1 MIERRLVDPALAS
14 ELEDGL
20 RAARPRPDAP
30 VADLHGLLRWLHEPA
45 GPLERATGPGG
56 GAEATARA
64 IATLAT
70 VDMTVAFSVWAHTMV
85 LVYLREADSP
95 SSFAAW
101 TKHLEGAHLAGA
113 TALAAAM
120 TCHVSGAP
128 LPIKA
133 VSVDGHLEVSGRIA
147 WASNLYR
154 PHFVLVTAAE
164 VEGLGPRVVAMRGK
178 DSAIEIAPFPNL
190 VDLQATASSS
200 IQLNAARVHPDDIVA
215 ADFSAFIHRVRPR
228 FLLFQASFCW
238 GLAARALREAAA
250 YIGPGV
256 SEVFTPDHHEL
267 STELDRIEG
276 AIVDGVGSGP
286 PERRARPIRELV
298 QLRLDA
304 ARLAGAATRL
314 EANLAGGRGY
324 VVHSATAR
332 RLREAA
338 FLPIQSPT
346 EGQLRWELSRSS

>member
-14 ELEDGL
+14 ELEDRL
-20 RAARPRPDAP
+20 RTARPRPDAA
-30 VADLHGLLRWLHEPA
+30 VADLHGLLRWLHEPS
-45 GPLERATGPGG
+45 GPLERATSPRS

-64 IATLAT
+64 LATLAT

-85 LVYLREADSP
+85 LVYLREADRP

-101 TKHLEGAHLAGA
+101 TMQLEGAQFAGA

-128 LPIKA
+128 LPLKA
-133 VSVDGHLEVSGRIA
+133 VSIEGHLEVSGRIA

-178 DSAIEIAPFPNL
+178 DAAIEIAPFPRL

-200 IQLNAARVHPDDIVA
+200 IQLNAARVHPDDVVA
-215 ADFSAFIHRVRPR
+215 ADFDDFIRRVRPR

-250 YIGPGV
+250 SIGPGV
-256 SEVFTPDHHEL
+256 SEVFTPDHQEL
-267 STELDRIEG
+267 SAELDRIEG
-276 AIVDGVGSGP
+276 AIVDGLGSDSP
-286 PERRARPIRELV
+286 ARRARPIRELV

-304 ARLAGAATRL
+304 ARVAGAATRL
-314 EANLAGGRGY
+314 EATLAGGRGY
-324 VVHSATAR
+324 VVRSATAR

>member
-1 MIERRLVDPALAS
+1 MTERRLVDGALGA
-14 ELEDGL
+14 ELEDRI
-20 RAARPRPDAP
+20 RASRPRPDVP
-30 VADLHGLLRWLHEPA
+30 VADLHGVLRWLHEPS
-45 GPLERATGPGG
+45 GPLDRAARDD
-56 GAEATARA
+56 AESTARA
-64 IATLAT
+64 LATLAT

-85 LVYLREADSP
+85 LIYLREAENP

-101 TKHLEGAHLAGA
+101 TKHLEGAELAGA

-128 LPIKA
+128 LPIRGVA
-133 VSVDGHLEVSGRIA
+133 VDGHLELSGRIA

-154 PHFVLVTAAE
+154 PHFVLVTAAD
-164 VEGLGPRVVAMRGK
+164 VEGVGRRVVALRGK
-178 DSAIEIAPFPNL
+178 DAAIDIAPFPSL

-200 IQLNAARVHPDDIVA
+200 IQLNAARVHPENIVA
-215 ADFSAFIHRVRPR
+215 ADFGAFIDRVRPR

-238 GLAARALREAAA
+238 GLAARALHEAAA
-250 YIGPGV
+250 NVGPGV
-256 SEVFTPDHHEL
+256 SEVFAPDHHDL

-276 AIVDGVGSGP
+276 AIVEGLRSDRP
-286 PERRARPIRELV
+286 ARPIRELV

-314 EANLAGGRGY
+314 EATLAGGRAY
-324 VVHSATAR
+324 VVHSPTAR
-332 RLREAA
+332 RVREAA

-346 EGQLRWELSRSS
+346 EGTLRWELSRSS